1 MVQNN
6 RDQLPLGI
14 ILVSMF
20 FILNGVLVLIIWNS
34 YMEGDFAAIFLLP
47 GLIFI
52 LIGCGI
58 ILLDKWAFIIV
69 VVITGFFSLLS
80 LPTLL
85 SIVFNFNLIYPSVI
99 YVLPYPAVFVYLI
112 SKKSLY
118 IK

>member
-1 MVQNN
+1 MMQEKYNE
-6 RDQLPLGI
+6 QLPLGI

-20 FILNGVLVLIIWNS
+20 FIMNGVLALIIWNS
-34 YMEGDFAAIFLLP
+34 YIGGDSAVIFLLP

-69 VVITGFFSLLS
+69 VVITGFFSLLA

-85 SIVFNFNLIYPSVI
+85 FIVFNFNPIYLPGVI
-99 YVLPYPAVFVYLI
+99 YVL
-112 SKKSLY
+112 LY
-118 IK
+118 T